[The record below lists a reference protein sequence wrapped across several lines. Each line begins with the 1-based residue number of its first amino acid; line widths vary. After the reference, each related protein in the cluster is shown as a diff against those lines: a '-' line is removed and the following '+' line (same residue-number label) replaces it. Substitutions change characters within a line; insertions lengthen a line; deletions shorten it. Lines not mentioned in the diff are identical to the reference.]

1 MSEIKDR
8 LREARRN
15 KGLSQAGLSKLL
27 GVSQAAIAAIES
39 GRNKRPTNLA
49 SIAKA
54 LDISP
59 YWLETGKEDND
70 GISNAT
76 PLSSEEM
83 SRLEK
88 VKELIE
94 NRFNGSQAEFARAI
108 GKAPAQ
114 VNQWMNGYRN
124 IGTGAAAH
132 IEATLSLPRGWLD
145 SKEEFRQPE
154 SNASILG
161 TLAEW
166 DNDTPLLPDDCEVPL
181 YKEIHLSAGNG
192 FSDDIADYNGY
203 KLRFSKSTLR
213 RHGINPADVV
223 CVTADGDSMEPVF
236 PSGATL
242 GINTADKTIRDGQ
255 IYAIN
260 HGGLLRTKILHKLP
274 ENKVRIR
281 SYNQSEYPDEE
292 ASLDDLSVIG
302 RVFWWSVMV

>member
-27 GVSQAAIAAIES
+27 GVSQASIAAIES
-39 GRNKRPTNLA
+39 GRNKRPTNLV

-54 LDISP
+54 LDVSP
-59 YWLETGKEDND
+59 YWLETGKEDKEI
-70 GISNAT
+70 ISNAT
-76 PLSSEEM
+76 PLG
-83 SRLEK
+83 K
-88 VKELIE
+88 IE
-94 NRFNGSQAEFARAI
+94 
-108 GKAPAQ
+108 
-114 VNQWMNGYRN
+114 
-124 IGTGAAAH
+124 
-132 IEATLSLPRGWLD
+132 
-145 SKEEFRQPE
+145 
-154 SNASILG
+154 
-161 TLAEW
+161 EW
-166 DNDTPLLPDDCEVPL
+166 DNDTPLSEDDCEAPL
-181 YKEIHLSAGNG
+181 YKDVKLSAGNG
-192 FSDDIADYNGY
+192 FADDIEDYNGY
-203 KLRFSKSTLR
+203 KLRFSRNTLR
-213 RHGINPADVV
+213 KHGISPENVV
-223 CVTADGDSMEPVF
+223 CVMADGDSMEPVF

-242 GINTADKTIRDGQ
+242 GIDTGSKNIRDGQ

>member
-27 GVSQAAIAAIES
+27 GVSQASIAAIEA
-39 GRNKRPTNLA
+39 GRNKRPTNLV

-59 YWLETGKEDND
+59 YWLETGKEDKE
-70 GISNAT
+70 IVSNAT
-76 PLSSEEM
+76 PLG
-83 SRLEK
+83 K
-88 VKELIE
+88 IE
-94 NRFNGSQAEFARAI
+94 
-108 GKAPAQ
+108 
-114 VNQWMNGYRN
+114 
-124 IGTGAAAH
+124 
-132 IEATLSLPRGWLD
+132 
-145 SKEEFRQPE
+145 
-154 SNASILG
+154 
-161 TLAEW
+161 EW
-166 DNDTPLLPDDCEVPL
+166 DNDTPLSEDDCEAPL
-181 YKEIHLSAGNG
+181 YKEIKLSAGNG
-192 FSDDIADYNGY
+192 FADDIEDYNGY
-203 KLRFSKSTLR
+203 KLRFSRNTLR
-213 RHGINPADVV
+213 KHGINPANVV
-223 CVTADGDSMEPVF
+223 CVMADGDSMEPVF

-242 GINTADKTIRDGQ
+242 GIDTGSKNIRDGQ

-292 ASLDDLSVIG
+292 AILDDLSVIG

>member
-15 KGLSQAGLSKLL
+15 KDLSQAELSKLL

-39 GRNKRPTNLA
+39 GRNKRPTNLVA
-49 SIAKA
+49 IAKA
-54 LDISP
+54 LDVSP
-59 YWLETGKEDND
+59 YWLETGKEDMEVRA
-70 GISNAT
+70 NAT
-76 PLSSEEM
+76 PLG
-83 SRLEK
+83 R
-88 VKELIE
+88 I
-94 NRFNGSQAEFARAI
+94 
-108 GKAPAQ
+108 
-114 VNQWMNGYRN
+114 
-124 IGTGAAAH
+124 
-132 IEATLSLPRGWLD
+132 
-145 SKEEFRQPE
+145 
-154 SNASILG
+154 
-161 TLAEW
+161 AEW
-166 DNDTPLLPDDCEVPL
+166 DSNTPLSDDDCEAPL
-181 YKEIHLSAGNG
+181 YKEIKLSAGNG
-192 FSDDIADYNGY
+192 FADDIEDYNGY

-242 GINTADKTIRDGQ
+242 GINTADKVIRDGQ

-302 RVFWWSVMV
+302 RVFWWSVLV

>member
-15 KGLSQAGLSKLL
+15 KDLSQAELSKLL

-39 GRNKRPTNLA
+39 GRNRRPTNLVA
-49 SIAKA
+49 IAKA
-54 LDISP
+54 LDVSP
-59 YWLETGKEDND
+59 YWLETGKEDMEVRA
-70 GISNAT
+70 NAT
-76 PLSSEEM
+76 PLG
-83 SRLEK
+83 R
-88 VKELIE
+88 I
-94 NRFNGSQAEFARAI
+94 
-108 GKAPAQ
+108 
-114 VNQWMNGYRN
+114 
-124 IGTGAAAH
+124 
-132 IEATLSLPRGWLD
+132 
-145 SKEEFRQPE
+145 
-154 SNASILG
+154 
-161 TLAEW
+161 AEW
-166 DNDTPLLPDDCEVPL
+166 DSNTPLSDDDCEAPL
-181 YKEIHLSAGNG
+181 YKEIKLSAGNG
-192 FSDDIADYNGY
+192 FADDIEDYNGY

-242 GINTADKTIRDGQ
+242 GINTADKVIRDGQ

-302 RVFWWSVMV
+302 RVFWWSVLV

>member
-27 GVSQAAIAAIES
+27 GVSQASIAAIEA
-39 GRNKRPTNLA
+39 GRNKRPTNLV

-54 LDISP
+54 LDVSP
-59 YWLETGKEDND
+59 YWLETGKEDKEI
-70 GISNAT
+70 ISNAT
-76 PLSSEEM
+76 PLG
-83 SRLEK
+83 K
-88 VKELIE
+88 IE
-94 NRFNGSQAEFARAI
+94 
-108 GKAPAQ
+108 
-114 VNQWMNGYRN
+114 
-124 IGTGAAAH
+124 
-132 IEATLSLPRGWLD
+132 
-145 SKEEFRQPE
+145 
-154 SNASILG
+154 
-161 TLAEW
+161 EW
-166 DNDTPLLPDDCEVPL
+166 DNDTPLSEDDCEAPL
-181 YKEIHLSAGNG
+181 YKDVKLSAGNG
-192 FSDDIADYNGY
+192 FADDIEDYNGY
-203 KLRFSKSTLR
+203 KLRFSRKTLR
-213 RHGINPADVV
+213 KHGISPENVV
-223 CVTADGDSMEPVF
+223 CVMADGDSMEPVF

-242 GINTADKTIRDGQ
+242 GIDTGSKTIRDGQ

>member
-27 GVSQAAIAAIES
+27 RVSQASIAAIES
-39 GRNKRPTNLA
+39 GRNKRPTNLV

-54 LDISP
+54 LDVSP
-59 YWLETGKEDND
+59 YWLETGKEDMEVV
-70 GISNAT
+70 SNAT
-76 PLSSEEM
+76 PLG
-83 SRLEK
+83 K
-88 VKELIE
+88 IE
-94 NRFNGSQAEFARAI
+94 
-108 GKAPAQ
+108 
-114 VNQWMNGYRN
+114 
-124 IGTGAAAH
+124 
-132 IEATLSLPRGWLD
+132 
-145 SKEEFRQPE
+145 
-154 SNASILG
+154 
-161 TLAEW
+161 EW
-166 DNDTPLLPDDCEVPL
+166 DNDTPLSEDDCEAPL
-181 YKEIHLSAGNG
+181 YKDVKLSAGNG
-192 FSDDIADYNGY
+192 FADDIEDYNGY
-203 KLRFSKSTLR
+203 KLRFSRNTLR
-213 RHGINPADVV
+213 KHGINPADVV
-223 CVTADGDSMEPVF
+223 CVMADGDSMEPVF

-242 GINTADKTIRDGQ
+242 GIDTGSKNIRDGQ